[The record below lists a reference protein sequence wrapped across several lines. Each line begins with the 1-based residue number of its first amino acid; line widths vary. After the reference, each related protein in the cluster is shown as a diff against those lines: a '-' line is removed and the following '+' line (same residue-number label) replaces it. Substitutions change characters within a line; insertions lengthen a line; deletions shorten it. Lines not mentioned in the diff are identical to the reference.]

1 MKGGL
6 LGKMIKRCKT
16 DKDIVHVL
24 AGGKDNGKDTGES

>member
-24 AGGKDNGKDTGES
+24 AGGKDNWERYG